1 MTLSNEWTSKNTF
14 DRLGDLLAAL
24 LALNNNIGQINV
36 NLAQLITTLSQI
48 SLNTPQVL
56 YITTSIAVSAVNIA
70 NEATIWSPASGKKFR
85 LMGGVLALTGAAV
98 NTTLKDG
105 AGGPT
110 ILTLPTLSLNGVVA
124 FDLGQG
130 ILSAAVN
137 NPLRAVGTALSVL
150 NGAVWGKEE

>member
-1 MTLSNEWTSKNTF
+1 MSLSNEWTSQNIF
-14 DRLGDLLAAL
+14 NRLGDLWASL
-24 LALNNNIGQINV
+24 LALNNNIGQTNT
-36 NLAQLITTLSQI
+36 NLAQLITILSQI

-56 YITTSIAVSAVNIA
+56 YITTSIAVSAVSIA
-70 NEATIWSPASGKKFR
+70 SEATIWTPASGKKFR

-98 NTTLKDG
+98 NTTIKDG
-105 AGGPT
+105 SGGPT
-110 ILTLPTLSLNGVVA
+110 ILTLPTLSLNGVVP

-150 NGAVWGKEE
+150 NGAVWGREE